1 MLNILAKVPGNIYL
15 TILICTIISTSSQ
28 MTLAQSPSNSKEK
41 EAPTFRYSDA
51 ADFEVL
57 GLLPG
62 NTLYSRLPSEAE
74 SEVRPAVWNLS
85 KHSSGIAI
93 RFTSNSSTIKIRWT
107 LKNNKVKGNMTP
119 IASNGLDLYAYTK
132 GRWQFVG
139 VAIPGKEV
147 SNEATVITG
156 MTSENREYLLNL
168 PLYEEVEKLE
178 IGIEEEASITK
189 PKDTIIDR
197 ENPIVFYGTSITQ
210 GASASRPGL
219 TYAALLEREINKEVI
234 NLGFSGNGRFEKEVV
249 QFIMPSKP
257 SVIVLDCTP
266 NSAPDTILKNL
277 PETIAF
283 IRNIDDSVPIVLVET
298 IIRDYA
304 YFKENDPKI
313 FGTLSYIQ
321 NQNNAL
327 RKVYLDAKKNNKN
340 THYIFSKEL
349 IGLDNEATVDGT
361 HFNDL
366 GNYRMFQFL
375 LPIIEKLLNL

>member
-1 MLNILAKVPGNIYL
+1 MQKQKTSIIVIFKLIFAVSLILFLNSPGAAFTNNSPPYQKISYHNA
-15 TILICTIISTSSQ
+15 TNFQIIGKLPNTS
-28 MTLAQSPSNSKEK
+28 P
-41 EAPTFRYSDA
+41 
-51 ADFEVL
+51 
-57 GLLPG
+57 
-62 NTLYSRLPSEAE
+62 YSRLPEEANK
-74 SEVRPAVWNLS
+74 SVRPAVWSLS
-85 KHSSGIAI
+85 ANSSGIAI

-189 PKDTIIDR
+189 PKNAIIDH

-249 QFIMPSKP
+249 QYIMPSKP

-327 RKVYLDAKKNNKN
+327 RKVYLDAKKNNDN
-340 THYIFSKEL
+340 IHYIFSKEL

-366 GNYRMFQFL
+366 GNYRMYESL
-375 LPIIEKLLNL
+375 LPEIKKLLAQ